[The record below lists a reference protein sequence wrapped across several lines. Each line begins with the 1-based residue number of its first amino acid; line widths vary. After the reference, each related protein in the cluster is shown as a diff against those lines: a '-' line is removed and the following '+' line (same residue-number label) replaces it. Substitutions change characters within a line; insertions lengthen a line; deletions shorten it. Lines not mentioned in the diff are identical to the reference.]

1 MKELISIV
9 VPCFNEQEALPIFYD
24 TITPILK
31 NLANKYINPFKP
43 KRKHLNAINNIK

>member
-31 NLANKYINPFKP
+31 NLGLKYEII
-43 KRKHLNAINNIK
+43 LVDDGSI